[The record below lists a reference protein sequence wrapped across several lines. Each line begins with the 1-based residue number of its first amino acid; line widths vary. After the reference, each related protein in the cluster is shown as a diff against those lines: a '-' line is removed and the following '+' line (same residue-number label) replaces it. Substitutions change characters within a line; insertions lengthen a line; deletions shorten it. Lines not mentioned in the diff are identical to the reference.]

1 MVENEVKTCVVCG
14 ESISRERKR
23 KDTCSD
29 TCALRKMGA
38 WNAYLHAHREE
49 ITKAALREFLT

>member
-29 TCALRKMGA
+29 TCGFRKMAA
-38 WNAYLHAHREE
+38 WDAYLQKYRKE
-49 ITKAALREFLT
+49 IMKAAIRAFP